1 MGVILRLYWGYLG
14 MMEKNMEII
23 ILSQKGIE
31 YGVYGNLIIRYPKPY
46 SIYLRGTIDLRLEV
60 SKEQEHWQKD

>member
-1 MGVILRLYWGYLG
+1 
-14 MMEKNMEII
+14 MEII